1 MDELKRIS
9 TEREEL
15 KKRCDTQEME
25 LNTHRTGLPTVKTS
39 PIAVRP
45 PEEEKGETAD
55 NDSTRYEADA
65 SHSSGGPRSMDGAKG
80 RSSSE
85 LFSFDAEIRDDSGA
99 RTQEIETLKEE
110 VQSLRCEL
118 SIAKETGSDLAEK
131 LERATYELSR
141 SRDNGAVKKALESQ
155 LDARNTEIA
164 MLTEKLHK
172 AQADLRDFENSMAE
186 EKLAQ
191 ASATRELKG
200 RADAADS
207 HSKELETELN
217 NLTTAKLKL
226 ETQISGLAHKIDTLE
241 ASKCADEKTI
251 GELNERLKAAVPSP
265 NLPPT
270 AATATISSG
279 AKKKNKKK
287 KKNAAMA
294 ATTPIERPPAMAL
307 DPMPSSPTDSINI
320 DVLEAEITRLKENIA
335 GKDETIQK
343 LSKQRRT
350 EEELREEVESM
361 QENLLLIGQE
371 HVEAKEK
378 IKVLEAEKKQL
389 LVRIVELE
397 KGAEDAKV
405 NLNAQAE
412 LNELQQ
418 EYDELKFKAST
429 LHTDLA
435 AAQELAQS
443 RFKDLTEL
451 RAILQKAQPELKSLR
466 QEAALLKTTKEELM
480 KKVAEIRALEKKEK
494 ELRMDLNRAQ
504 RFTAD
509 REAEIKTLKEQ
520 VSAETTSRLRLEDV
534 NRVLGRDLRRSE
546 AEKVEISAK
555 EEKTQRELKQLRE
568 IQPKMREL
576 QEQVEKLEI
585 TNNRLREE
593 TDLKT
598 QQYSSAQGLLDS
610 MRDQTTELT
619 VQLREARSQA
629 ESLEEEL
636 AEVQRM
642 LGERAREGE
651 TMRRLLADVDDR
663 ADGKV
668 RDMRT
673 RMEAAIEERD
683 RAEEESS
690 ALGRRKARETEDL
703 RQKVRELERE
713 IKSLANVKDELE
725 QREREWKRQ
734 RNELESVEQ
743 KADTEVAEARAA
755 VSDMKI
761 ALDASEKQVSDAE
774 RQKTELRRLLEE
786 ARQKHD
792 RIARDLKLA
801 QAKASSGS
809 VGGRTSIESAR
820 SGSSVAGPSPGTADA
835 MYLKTILLQFLE
847 QKDNRLRAQ
856 LVPVLGK
863 LLRFDQ

>member
-1 MDELKRIS
+1 
-9 TEREEL
+9 
-15 KKRCDTQEME
+15 
-25 LNTHRTGLPTVKTS
+25 
-39 PIAVRP
+39 
-45 PEEEKGETAD
+45 
-55 NDSTRYEADA
+55 
-65 SHSSGGPRSMDGAKG
+65 
-80 RSSSE
+80 
-85 LFSFDAEIRDDSGA
+85 
-99 RTQEIETLKEE
+99 
-110 VQSLRCEL
+110 
-118 SIAKETGSDLAEK
+118 
-131 LERATYELSR
+131 
-141 SRDNGAVKKALESQ
+141 
-155 LDARNTEIA
+155 
-164 MLTEKLHK
+164 
-172 AQADLRDFENSMAE
+172 
-186 EKLAQ
+186 
-191 ASATRELKG
+191 
-200 RADAADS
+200 
-207 HSKELETELN
+207 
-217 NLTTAKLKL
+217 
-226 ETQISGLAHKIDTLE
+226 
-241 ASKCADEKTI
+241 
-251 GELNERLKAAVPSP
+251 
-265 NLPPT
+265 
-270 AATATISSG
+270 
-279 AKKKNKKK
+279 
-287 KKNAAMA
+287 
-294 ATTPIERPPAMAL
+294 MAL
-307 DPMPSSPTDSINI
+307 DPTPSSPTDSINI

-371 HVEAKEK
+371 HVEAKER

-405 NLNAQAE
+405 NSNAQAE

-509 REAEIKTLKEQ
+509 REAEIKILKEK

-534 NRVLGRDLRRSE
+534 NRAIGRDLRRSE

-568 IQPKMREL
+568 LQPKMREL

-585 TNNRLREE
+585 TNKRLREE
-593 TDLKT
+593 TDLKA

-663 ADGKV
+663 ADGQV

-734 RNELESVEQ
+734 RHELESVEQ

-755 VSDMKI
+755 VSDMKT
-761 ALDASEKQVSDAE
+761 ALDASERQVSDAE
-774 RQKTELRRLLEE
+774 RQKMELRRLLEE

-820 SGSSVAGPSPGTADA
+820 SGSSVAGPSPGTPDA